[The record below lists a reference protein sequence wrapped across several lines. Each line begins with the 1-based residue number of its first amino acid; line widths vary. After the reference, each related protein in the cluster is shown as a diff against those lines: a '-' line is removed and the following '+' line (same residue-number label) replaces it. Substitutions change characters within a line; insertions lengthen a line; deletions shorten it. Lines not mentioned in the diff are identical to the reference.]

1 MKARTEDFA
10 NQFLLINESTGVA
23 ATDASFDAKQI
34 EPKDYV
40 PNAAQMDRAT
50 QRIYALFNT
59 NEKIVTST
67 YTENEWN
74 SYFDAQIE
82 PVLIA
87 MQTEYT
93 RKLFSRRERA
103 FGNRIVFEAN
113 SWDSAS
119 MSTKLALQA
128 MVDRGAM
135 TPNEWRETFNLAPLP
150 GGDVAVRRLDT
161 ATVESGERSAES
173 GDNAD

>member
-1 MKARTEDFA
+1 
-10 NQFLLINESTGVA
+10 
-23 ATDASFDAKQI
+23 
-34 EPKDYV
+34 
-40 PNAAQMDRAT
+40 
-50 QRIYALFNT
+50 
-59 NEKIVTST
+59 
-67 YTENEWN
+67 
-74 SYFDAQIE
+74 
-82 PVLIA
+82 